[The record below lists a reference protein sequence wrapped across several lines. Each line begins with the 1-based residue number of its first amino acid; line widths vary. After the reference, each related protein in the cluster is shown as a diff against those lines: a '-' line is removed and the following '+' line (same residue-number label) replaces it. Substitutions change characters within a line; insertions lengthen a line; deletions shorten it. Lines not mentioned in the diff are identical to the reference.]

1 MRFTLP
7 VFGLGILASGLMLR
21 PSVAATPSATF
32 GVSATVQT
40 SCRAASANAIAF
52 RTYAAKAANPTYPV
66 SVTCSN
72 FAPYNVDF
80 SAGMGFGATAAIRQM
95 IGLGAALPGYALS
108 SSPRGIVNRGHTAGT
123 DAMAGAG
130 NGAAQVLVDQGQISE
145 GQYVA
150 PGAHADSIIV
160 TVTY

>member
-1 MRFTLP
+1 MRFALH
-7 VFGLGILASGLMLR
+7 VFALGILASGLMLR

-32 GVSATVQT
+32 GVSATVQA
-40 SCRAASANAIAF
+40 SCRASANAMAF

-72 FAPYNVDF
+72 SAPYNVDF

-95 IGLGAALPGYALS
+95 IGSGAALPGYALS
-108 SSPRGIVNRGHTAGT
+108 SSPRCIVNRGHTAGT
-123 DAMAGAG
+123 DTMAGTG
-130 NGAAQVLVDQGQISE
+130 NGAAQVLVDQSQISE